1 MTYPAQPPGTPGPQQ
16 QSWGVPG
23 QYIPQQGAPPGG
35 YAVPPGQY
43 GPPYR
48 PAPPKPT
55 APDGRPLAEFS
66 DRLLAYLIDT
76 AIFIGVGVVLM
87 IPAMIAMFAIMGN
100 AFSGAEYDAEGN
112 LVNGPNFGSVFLQF
126 LAIYGAIFLVA
137 IVVQYLYAVELT
149 LRKNGQTYG
158 KRAMKIQV
166 VPLEPGAPLTRAL
179 VTKRWLVHYVLA
191 LFVPFFS
198 YIDGLWQLWDQPY
211 RQCLH
216 DKWAGTV
223 VIKVGA

>member
-16 QSWGVPG
+16 QTWGAPG
-23 QYIPQQGAPPGG
+23 QHIPQQGAPQGG

-48 PAPPKPT
+48 PAAPKPT
-55 APDGRPLAEFS
+55 APDGRPLAEFG
-66 DRLLAYLIDT
+66 DRLLAYLIDM
-76 AIFIGVGVVLM
+76 AIFVGVGLVLM
-87 IPAMIAMFAIMGN
+87 VPGFIAIFAIMGS
-100 AFSGAEYDAEGN
+100 AFTTDAQGN
-112 LVNGPNFGSVFLQF
+112 LVDEPTFASVFVPII
-126 LAIYGAIFLVA
+126 AIYGAIFLVA